1 MSRFGTS
8 IELAR
13 SSWSVLKAEK
23 ELLAIPVASFVV
35 TSLVVAAFGGAM
47 WLTVSE
53 TTVVGSTRSTGAG
66 RDLTVGATELAP
78 TPLTYGVGILAYIV
92 VTFVVTYF
100 AAALVA
106 GAWQKLNGENPTL
119 GTSFGAATKRIGPI
133 AGWALLSGT
142 VGLLIQAVEERLG
155 VVGQILGSALGMAWR
170 VVTWLAVPV
179 IVVEGIGPW
188 PSLKRSASLFKQ
200 TWGEN
205 LIAAGGFGL
214 LGFLVI
220 LVGMVISGALFV
232 VVPIAGIVLFVLWI
246 AVTST
251 VLAALNGI
259 YRTALYAFAAGHQIQ
274 WFDQAQLQAAFKPK
288 TGLLR

>member
-1 MSRFGTS
+1 MGRFANS
-8 IELAR
+8 IELAK
-13 SSWSVLKAEK
+13 SSWSVLQAEK
-23 ELLAIPVASFVV
+23 ELLVIPVASFVV

-47 WLTVSE
+47 YLTVDE
-53 TTVVGSTRSTGAG
+53 TIVTSATRTTGTN
-66 RDLTVGATELAP
+66 RELTVGATELAP
-78 TPLTYGVGILAYIV
+78 TPLTYVVGVVAYIV
-92 VTFVVTYF
+92 ITFVVTYF

-106 GAWQKLNGENPTL
+106 GAWQRLNGDDASL
-119 GTSFGAATKRIGPI
+119 SSAFGAANRRIVPI

-142 VGLLIQAVEERLG
+142 VGLIIQSIEERLG
-155 VVGQILGSALGMAWR
+155 IVGQLIGGALGMAWR
-170 VVTWLAVPV
+170 IVTWLAVPV
-179 IVVEGIGPW
+179 IVVEGTAPW
-188 PSLKRSASLFKQ
+188 PSLKRSASLFKE

-220 LVGMVISGALFV
+220 LVGMAISALLFAVMPIAGVVLFV
-232 VVPIAGIVLFVLWI
+232 VWI

-259 YRTALYAFAAGHQIQ
+259 YRTALYAYASGHQIQ
-274 WFDQAQLQAAFKPK
+274 WFDQAQLAAAFKPK